1 MPYFYQVNSI
11 IAHSAFQL
19 NFFYFEII
27 VNSHAVMKNNTVSA
41 SVHFSKFSPGVTSG
55 KATVQHHSQDTDI
68 DIDMLHE
75 SYLYFPSFTLCV

>member
-1 MPYFYQVNSI
+1 
-11 IAHSAFQL
+11 
-19 NFFYFEII
+19 
-27 VNSHAVMKNNTVSA
+27 MKNNTVSA

-75 SYLYFPSFTLCV
+75 SYLYFPSFILCVWLCDSHSVVSDSCDPRL